1 MTEGETNLPSHQPI
15 PDATAVVLAGGK
27 SSRMGRPKSLLL
39 FDGEPLI
46 VHIVRALKR
55 MFAETVIVAA
65 PDQEL
70 PDLPVTLVRDEVAYQ
85 GPVGGIYYG
94 LKAAGGNFCFV
105 TSCDVP
111 FLNHA
116 LIAHFTSQISNYD
129 VVVPFWE
136 DRFQPLHA
144 VYRTSVLVL
153 LKEQLD
159 RGELRPVYLFDKV
172 KTCKIEET
180 AIRRFDPEG
189 LSFLNMNTPDDYQRA
204 LQRWSELNSSSVQT
218 GVEPVSCTVEFF
230 GMARLLAK
238 TKVVDLELPQEATL
252 ADLFAALADQLPT
265 LVGRV
270 ITPEKNSLISGCA
283 CNVNG
288 LEFVR
293 NPTAKIRTGDK
304 ILILSADAGG

>member
-1 MTEGETNLPSHQPI
+1 MGDMNLPGDQPMR
-15 PDATAVVLAGGK
+15 DATAVVLAGGK

-46 VHIVRALKR
+46 VHIVRALMR

-65 PDQEL
+65 PGHEL

-94 LKAAGGNFCFV
+94 LKAASGKFCFV

-111 FLNHA
+111 FLNPE
-116 LIAHFTSQISNYD
+116 LISHLTSQILNHD

-144 VYRTSVLVL
+144 AYRTSVLPL

-172 KTCKIEET
+172 RTCKIGEDE
-180 AIRRFDPEG
+180 IRRCDPDG
-189 LSFLNMNTPDDYQRA
+189 LCFFNMNTPDDYERA
-204 LQRWSELNSSSVQT
+204 LQRWQELNGHKISNAPVQ
-218 GVEPVSCTVEFF
+218 CTVELF
-230 GMARLLAK
+230 GMAQLLAK
-238 TKVVDLELPQEATL
+238 TKTISLALPQDATL
-252 ADLFAALADQLPT
+252 SQLFSALAERLPM

-270 ITPEKNSLISGCA
+270 ISPEMNKLASGCA

-293 NPTAKIRTGDK
+293 NPTAKVKAGDK
-304 ILILSADAGG
+304 VLILSADAGG

>member
-1 MTEGETNLPSHQPI
+1 MIEDEMNLPSDQPM

-27 SSRMGRPKSLLL
+27 SSRMGRPKSLLP

-46 VHIVRALKR
+46 VHIVRALKH
-55 MFAETVIVAA
+55 MFAETVVVAA

-70 PDLPVTLVRDEVAYQ
+70 PDLPATLVRDEVAYQ

-172 KTCKIEET
+172 KTCKIEEA

-189 LSFLNMNTPDDYQRA
+189 LSFLNMNTSDDYQRA

>member
-1 MTEGETNLPSHQPI
+1 MTENETDPRIHQPI
-15 PDATAVVLAGGK
+15 PDTTAVVLAGGK

-70 PDLPVTLVRDEVAYQ
+70 PDLPAILVRDEVAYQ

-94 LKAAGGNFCFV
+94 LKASRGKFCFV
-105 TSCDVP
+105 TSCDVA
-111 FLNHA
+111 FLNYA
-116 LIAHFTSQISNYD
+116 LIAHVTSQISSYD

-144 VYRTSVLVL
+144 VYRTSVLPL

-172 KTCKIEET
+172 RTRKIVEDE
-180 AIRRFDPEG
+180 IRRFDPEG
-189 LSFLNMNTPDDYQRA
+189 LSFFNMNTPDDYERA
-204 LQRWSELNSSSVQT
+204 LQRWQELNGHKISNDPVQ
-218 GVEPVSCTVEFF
+218 CTVELF
-230 GMARLLAK
+230 GMAQLLAK
-238 TKVVDLELPQEATL
+238 TKTVSLALPQDATL
-252 ADLFAALADQLPT
+252 AQLFYALAERLPM

-270 ITPEKNSLISGCA
+270 ISPEMNKLASGCA

-293 NPTAKIRTGDK
+293 NPAAKVKAGDK
-304 ILILSADAGG
+304 VLILSADAGG

>member
-1 MTEGETNLPSHQPI
+1 MIQDETKLPSDQPI
-15 PDATAVVLAGGK
+15 HDATAVVLAGGK
-27 SSRMGRPKSLLL
+27 SSRMGRPKSLLI

-46 VHIVRALKR
+46 VHIVRALEH

-65 PDQEL
+65 PEQEL
-70 PDLPVTLVRDEVAYQ
+70 PDLPATLVRDEVAYQ

-94 LKAAGGNFCFV
+94 LKAATGKFCFV

-111 FLNHA
+111 FLNPS
-116 LIAHFTSQISNYD
+116 LISHLTSHISRYD

-144 VYRTSVLVL
+144 VYRTSVLGL

-172 KTCKIEET
+172 DTCKIEED

-189 LSFLNMNTPDDYQRA
+189 LSFFNMNTPDDYERA
-204 LQRWSELNSSSVQT
+204 LRRWNELNSSGRET
-218 GVEPVSCTVEFF
+218 GDRLVSCTVEFF

-238 TKVVDLELPQEATL
+238 TKMIDLALPQGATFT
-252 ADLFAALADQLPT
+252 DLFAELAEKLPT

-270 ITPEKNSLISGCA
+270 IRSEKNNLISGCA

>member
-1 MTEGETNLPSHQPI
+1 MNLPIAH
-15 PDATAVVLAGGK
+15 ATAVVLAGGK

-46 VHIVRALKR
+46 AHIVRALQR

-65 PDQEL
+65 PEQKL
-70 PDLPVTLVRDEVAYQ
+70 PDLPAMLVRDEIAYQ

-94 LKAAGGNFCFV
+94 LQAASGNFCFV

-111 FLNHA
+111 FLNPA
-116 LIAHFTSQISNYD
+116 LISHLTSQITNHD
-129 VVVPFWE
+129 VVVPHWE
-136 DRFQPLHA
+136 NRFQPLHA
-144 VYRTSVLVL
+144 VYRTSVLPL
-153 LKEQLD
+153 LKEQLE

-172 KTCKIEET
+172 RACKIGEDE
-180 AIRRFDPEG
+180 IRRFDPEG
-189 LSFLNMNTPDDYQRA
+189 LSFLNMNTPDDYERA
-204 LQRWSELNSSSVQT
+204 LQRWGELNRNEGENDRVQ
-218 GVEPVSCTVEFF
+218 CTVEFF
-230 GMARLLAK
+230 GVAQLLTK
-238 TKVVDLELPQEATL
+238 TKAVSLALPQDATL
-252 ADLFAALADQLPT
+252 SHLFSALAERMPV

-270 ITPEKNSLISGCA
+270 ISSEKNQLASGCA

-304 ILILSADAGG
+304 ILILSADSGG

>member
-1 MTEGETNLPSHQPI
+1 MTEAETNLRGAQPI
-15 PDATAVVLAGGK
+15 ADATAVVLAGGR

-46 VHIVRALKR
+46 LHIARALKR

-65 PDQEL
+65 PEQEL
-70 PDLPVTLVRDEVAYQ
+70 PDVPAILVRDEVAYQ

-94 LKAAGGNFCFV
+94 LKAASGNFCFV

-111 FLNHA
+111 FLNLA
-116 LIAHFTSQISNYD
+116 LISHLTSQMSNHD
-129 VVVPFWE
+129 VVVPHWE
-136 DRFQPLHA
+136 NRFQPLHA
-144 VYRTSVLVL
+144 AYRTSVLPL

-172 KTCKIEET
+172 RTCRIGEDE
-180 AIRRFDPEG
+180 IRRFDPEG
-189 LSFLNMNTPDDYQRA
+189 LSFLNMNTPDDYERA
-204 LQRWSELNSSSVQT
+204 LQRWEELNGHKLKNDSVQ
-218 GVEPVSCTVEFF
+218 CTVELF

-238 TKVVDLELPQEATL
+238 TKTVALALPQEATL
-252 ADLFAALADQLPT
+252 SHLFSALAEQLPI

-270 ITPEKNSLISGCA
+270 ISPEKNNLISGCA

-288 LEFVR
+288 LEFIR
-293 NPTAKIRTGDK
+293 NPTVKIQTGDK